1 METATVEHNMSGNRL
16 NPPFMPNVTFPNLR
30 GVWHDYGQMRDRS
43 FNRNRT
49 KRKPAALDAVKLGE
63 IALAYVA
70 RYATTGAKLATYLNT
85 KLRQRGW
92 EDVGEPDIQGLVQKY
107 QALGYIDDAAYARSR
122 SEGLLRRGYGRRR
135 VDQALHAAGV
145 DEEIRGTVAPEES
158 ALRQAALSL
167 ARKRRFGPFGDT
179 PLDRPRREKQIA
191 AMLRA
196 GHGFDAAR
204 ALVDAGSEAAAEEWA
219 AMGEEQSE

>member
-1 METATVEHNMSGNRL
+1 
-16 NPPFMPNVTFPNLR
+16 
-30 GVWHDYGQMRDRS
+30 
-43 FNRNRT
+43 
-49 KRKPAALDAVKLGE
+49 
-63 IALAYVA
+63 
-70 RYATTGAKLATYLNT
+70 KLATYLNT

-135 VDQALHAAGV
+135 VDQALHTAGV

-158 ALRQAALSL
+158 ALRQAARSL